1 MNLMNFQLKAIK
13 NLLECMEDDSI
24 REIVLKSPTGSGKT
38 IMLTHFMDEYTKE
51 HAKTVFVWLTPG
63 KGDLETQSKAK
74 MDKYIHNAQTKLL
87 ADVMTCGFEENDSC
101 FINWEKLTK
110 KGNNALKDSERTNF
124 LEWIEKALNGGL
136 SFKIIIDESHQN
148 FTDKAD
154 AIVQLFKT
162 DKIIRCS
169 ATPIVDKKA
178 KLIEIAE
185 EDVIAEG
192 LIKKL
197 LVINENFPQTIETE
211 NQTWYLLERALKKQ
225 HEIRSLFLQKG
236 VDVNPLIVVQLPN
249 NSDLLCESVEQY
261 FSEQGITIEN
271 ETLAV
276 WLSSRHENIDINDNG
291 IIKNISEN
299 NSKQVAVIMKQA
311 VATGWDC
318 PRAHI
323 LVKLREN
330 MDETFEIQ
338 TIGRIR
344 RMPEAKHYDNDVL
357 DCCYLYTFDQKFT
370 AGVKAALNKGAF
382 EGKDIFLKNEYK
394 YFTLTKEQRTMIT
407 DLRDPR
413 KALSSIAIYLKETYG
428 LTGNKKENK
437 IRLET
442 AGFVFSDSIN
452 TYTQSGSVATIADLG
467 DRDKFNTIT
476 VKETVN
482 THKLGRDRHHCIG
495 IIGREIGMEY
505 KYMQTIIGK
514 LFGDK
519 YDYSNKLLSLS
530 TRELYAFIINNVD
543 LLRHSVREAM
553 AVQLAQGVISP
564 DMVSTKEF
572 ILPRTCKFTYDSAS
586 KVQTESVKNVYRG
599 YLMSAEPR
607 SSTERKFEKFCENCS
622 AVDWIYKNGDKGDEY
637 LSIVYLDNGN
647 RQKLFYPDYIVSMRG
662 ETWIVETK
670 GGFDKAGNSED
681 IDIFSPKKFKVLK
694 TYLEKHGLKGG
705 FVRFDKSSEELCIC
719 TDNYSDD
726 IHSDNWK
733 ILREI
738 FN

>member
-13 NLLECMEDDSI
+13 ELLECMEDDSV

-63 KGDLETQSKAK
+63 KGDLETQSKDK

-87 ADVMTCGFEENDSC
+87 SDVMTCGFEENDAC

-124 LEWIEKALNGGL
+124 LEWIEKALNAGL

-197 LVINENFPQTIETE
+197 LVINENFPQTIETD
-211 NQTWYLLERALKKQ
+211 NQTWYLLEHALKKQ
-225 HEIRSLFLQKG
+225 REIKSVFINKG
-236 VDVNPLIVVQLPN
+236 IEVNPLIIVQLPN
-249 NSDLLCESVEQY
+249 NNDALCDSVEEY
-261 FSEQGITIEN
+261 FATQGINIEN
-271 ETLAV
+271 ETLAI
-276 WLSSRHENIDINDNG
+276 WLSGRHENIG
-291 IIKNISEN
+291 NISAN
-299 NSKQVAVIMKQA
+299 DGKQIAVVMKQA

-318 PRAHI
+318 PRAQI

-344 RMPEAKHYDNDVL
+344 RMPEAKHYGNDTL

-370 AGVKAALNKGAF
+370 AGVKAALSKGALD
-382 EGKDIFLKNEYK
+382 GKDVFLKNEYK
-394 YFTLTKEQRTMIT
+394 SFTLTKEQRTTVT

-413 KALSSIAIYLKETYG
+413 KALLSIASYFKSTFG
-428 LTGNKKENK
+428 LTGNKRENQT
-437 IRLET
+437 RLET

-452 TYTQSGSVATIADLG
+452 TYTQSGNVATLADLKKG
-467 DRDKFNTIT
+467 ELNTVT

-495 IIGREIGMEY
+495 VIGREIGMEY

-514 LFGDK
+514 LFGEK
-519 YDYSNKLLSLS
+519 FDYSGKLLSLPA
-530 TRELYAFIINNVD
+530 RELYAFIINNVD
-543 LLRHSVREAM
+543 LLRRNCREAM
-553 AVQLAQGVISP
+553 AVQLLQGVISP
-564 DMVSTKEF
+564 DMVSMKEF
-572 ILPRTCKFTYDSAS
+572 TLPRACKFTYDGAG
-586 KVQTESVKNVYRG
+586 KIQTESVKNVYQG
-599 YLMSAEPR
+599 YLLSAEPR
-607 SSTERKFEKFCENCS
+607 STAEKKFEKYCEKCIS
-622 AVDWIYKNGDKGDEY
+622 VDWIYKNGDKGDEY

-647 RQKLFYPDYIVSMRG
+647 RQKLFYPDYIVSVKG
-662 ETWIVETK
+662 ETWIIETK

-681 IDIFSPKKFKVLK
+681 IDIFSPKKFAALK
-694 TYLEKHGLKGG
+694 EYLAKYGLKGG
-705 FVRFDKSSEELCIC
+705 FVRFDSNSDELCIC

-726 IHSDNWK
+726 ITSDSWK
-733 ILREI
+733 LLGEV
-738 FN
+738 F

>member
-13 NLLECMEDDSI
+13 SLLECMEDDSV

-63 KGDLETQSKAK
+63 KGDLETQSKDK

-87 ADVMTCGFEENDSC
+87 ADVMTCGFEENDAC

-124 LEWIEKALNGGL
+124 LEWIEKAINNGL
-136 SFKIIIDESHQN
+136 TFKIIIDESHQN

-162 DKIIRCS
+162 NKIIRCS

-197 LVINENFPQTIETE
+197 LVINENFPQTIETD
-211 NQTWYLLERALKKQ
+211 NQTWYLLERALNKQ
-225 HEIRSLFLQKG
+225 REIRSLFLQKG

-261 FSEQGITIEN
+261 FTEQGITIEN

-276 WLSSRHENIDINDNG
+276 WLSNRHENIE
-291 IIKNISEN
+291 NISDN
-299 NSKQVAVIMKQA
+299 NGKQVAVIMKQA

-318 PRAHI
+318 PRAYI

-370 AGVKAALNKGAF
+370 AGVKQALSKGALD
-382 EGKDIFLKNEYK
+382 GKDIFLKNEYK
-394 YFTLTKEQRTMIT
+394 SFSLTKEQRTMIT

-413 KALSSIAIYLKETYG
+413 KALSSISNYFKATFG

-437 IRLET
+437 TRLET
-442 AGFVFSDSIN
+442 AGFVFSGSIN
-452 TYTQSGSVATIADLG
+452 TYTQSGSVATLSDLG
-467 DRDKFNTIT
+467 ESDKLNTIT

-495 IIGREIGMEY
+495 VIGREIGMEY

-519 YDYSNKLLSLS
+519 FEYSNKLLALS
-530 TRELYAFIINNVD
+530 TRELYAFIINNAD
-543 LLRHSVREAM
+543 MLRRSVREAM
-553 AVQLAQGVISP
+553 AAQLAQEVIAVP

-572 ILPRTCKFTYDSAS
+572 ILPRVCKFTYDSAS
-586 KVQTESVKNVYRG
+586 KVQSESVKNVYQS

-607 SSTERKFEKFCENCS
+607 STAEKKFEKFCEKCS

-647 RQKLFYPDYIVSMRG
+647 RQKLFYPDYIVSVNG
-662 ETWIVETK
+662 ETWIIETK
-670 GGFDKAGNSED
+670 GGFARSGDSED
-681 IDIFSPKKFKVLK
+681 IDIFSPKKFAVLK
-694 TYLEKHGLKGG
+694 SYLDKHGLKGG
-705 FVRFDKSSEELCIC
+705 FVRYDKQSEELCIC
-719 TDNYSDD
+719 PENYSDD
-726 IHSDNWK
+726 IHSDSWEILKDVWK
-733 ILREI
+733 Q
-738 FN
+738 